1 MPAPCPP
8 TGVGSLGSCSVSRVR
23 KICMAFVIGMGWCPM

>member
-8 TGVGSLGSCSVSRVR
+8 TGVGSLGSCSVSSRR
-23 KICMAFVIGMGWCPM
+23 KICMICVIGMG